1 MGIGTGVE
9 LEWSIVY
16 HSLAEGGVSTADL
29 KKRNQR
35 AQGKLQPYG
44 RDIAKQAK
52 DAVEKVHKVLGP
64 DALKN
69 AYHTDEWTPAVRGNP
84 EPKTDVIFK
93 KTGRIYKASVKM
105 RGGIQ
110 LQSGEG
116 KSTANMF
123 RLVAQ
128 DVYGDRISKNLI
140 KIIEDLTELPTR
152 MGSMSNIERLKTD
165 PKLTKEFITGG
176 DIKKNLLYEGWV
188 ENRKPELM
196 SSLLGFMEEDPQFK
210 FALVKETMTGALAF
224 GQNKMAIAEYIL
236 TPDYFKK
243 IDDAYVRSKMNDVK
257 MDVRAKSRGGVTSI
271 AMRIELRK

>member
-16 HSLAEGGVSTADL
+16 HALAESGISPADL
-29 KKRNQR
+29 KKRNQK
-35 AQGKLQPYG
+35 AQGKLQPYR
-44 RDIAKQAK
+44 RDSKTPAE
-52 DAVEKVHKVLGP
+52 DAVEKVYKLLGV
-64 DALKN
+64 DGLKN
-69 AYHTDEWTPAVRGNP
+69 AFHSDEWTPSIRGNP
-84 EPKTDVIFK
+84 EPKTDILFK

-123 RLVAQ
+123 KLVAE
-128 DVYGDRISKNLI
+128 DVYGSRVSANLK

-152 MGSMSNIERLKTD
+152 MGSMSNLDRLKAD
-165 PKLTKEFITGG
+165 PKLAKEFVLNGT
-176 DIKKNLLYEGWV
+176 IKKNLLYEGWV
-188 ENRKPELM
+188 ENKKPELM
-196 SSLLGFMEEDPQFK
+196 ASLIDFMEKDPQFK

-224 GQNKMAIAEYIL
+224 GPNKMAIADYIL

-243 IDDAYVRSKMNDVK
+243 IDDSYVRSKMPDVK
-257 MDVRAKSRGGVTSI
+257 MDIRAKSRGGVTSI
-271 AMRIELRK
+271 AMRIELKK